1 MYRNERIRAT
11 VEVVKAYVTGNT
23 VPVKELPRIIKTVG
37 EALADLGATT
47 ATLEKAPPKPAV
59 DVRKSVTR
67 GHIVCLEDGKKFKT
81 LKGHLRSAHGLTPEV
96 YREKWGLE
104 DRYPMVAPAYSAKR
118 SKLAAK
124 IRPWRHERR
133 RPAPQK
139 ADERPLKDAA

>member
-23 VPVKELPRIIKTVG
+23 VPVKELPRIIKAVG
-37 EALADLGATT
+37 EAMADLGAPT
-47 ATLEKAPPKPAV
+47 ATVEKAPLKPSVA
-59 DVRKSVTR
+59 VRKSVTR

-81 LKGHLRSAHGLTPEV
+81 LKRHLRAAHGLTPEV

-118 SKLAAK
+118 SKLAGK
-124 IRPWRHERR
+124 IRPWRYERR
-133 RPAPQK
+133 RPASPK
-139 ADERPLKDAA
+139 ADERLLKDAA